1 MKITVLVLVIALT
14 SATTI
19 NSFAKLNYSKK
30 RSITAVMAEIESKIK
45 IKSPLDAILNVLSDF
60 RDAVNME

>member
-1 MKITVLVLVIALT
+1 
-14 SATTI
+14 
-19 NSFAKLNYSKK
+19 
-30 RSITAVMAEIESKIK
+30 MAEVEAKMK